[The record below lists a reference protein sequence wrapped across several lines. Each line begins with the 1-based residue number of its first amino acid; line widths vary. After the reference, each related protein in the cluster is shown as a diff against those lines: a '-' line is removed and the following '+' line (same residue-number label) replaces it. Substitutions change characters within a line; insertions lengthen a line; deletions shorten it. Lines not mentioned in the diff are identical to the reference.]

1 MLHSMLTQIDERIRE
16 AEARVQRQDARTVAS
31 CRQVSVAGRKR
42 ARTVLIG
49 GATTLVTG
57 WLLRRLTRGRH
68 ASDSPRG
75 RRHGRSYGWLRPLL
89 SPALLPLVASTV
101 APLIGR
107 KGSSFLAR
115 LGLPFAH
122 TEPASLAVATIDL
135 ARYAGLW
142 YEVAR
147 LPTRHENQC
156 ASDVHALYEL
166 LPEGGLRV
174 VNRCL
179 RGDGE
184 VQEVQGVARV
194 ADELSTARLEVCFA
208 PKWLHWWPGAWGDY
222 WVLEVDGDYTAALV
236 GTPDRDELWVLSRTQ
251 GIDEDTYARFV
262 ERARSE
268 GFPVE
273 KLLRTAHTTAPSGA
287 SQAYREPP
295 HAPSAAQPRAAYH

>member
-1 MLHSMLTQIDERIRE
+1 MLHSMLDQIDERIRE
-16 AEARVQRQDARTVAS
+16 AEARVQRQDAHTVAS
-31 CRQVSVAGRKR
+31 WRQASVAGRKR
-42 ARTVLIG
+42 ARAVLIG

-57 WLLRRLTRGRH
+57 WLLRRLTRDRH
-68 ASDSPRG
+68 RPSRSG
-75 RRHGRSYGWLRPLL
+75 RRARSYGWLRPLL
-89 SPALLPLVASTV
+89 SPAVLPLVASTV

-122 TEPASLAVATIDL
+122 TEPAGLAVAPIDL

-147 LPTRHENQC
+147 LPTKHESQC

-166 LPEGGLRV
+166 LPEGGLHV

-184 VQEVQGVARV
+184 VQEVEGVARV
-194 ADELSTARLEVCFA
+194 ADEMSPARLEVCFA
-208 PKWLHWWPGAWGDY
+208 PKWLQWWPGAWADY
-222 WVLEVDGDYTAALV
+222 WVLEIAGDYAAALV
-236 GTPDRDELWVLSRTQ
+236 GTPDRDELWVLSRRQ

-273 KLLRTAHTTAPSGA
+273 KLIRTAHTTTPPEDAA
-287 SQAYREPP
+287 SYTEPP
-295 HAPSAAQPRAAYH
+295 QRSPAANARPAAYH